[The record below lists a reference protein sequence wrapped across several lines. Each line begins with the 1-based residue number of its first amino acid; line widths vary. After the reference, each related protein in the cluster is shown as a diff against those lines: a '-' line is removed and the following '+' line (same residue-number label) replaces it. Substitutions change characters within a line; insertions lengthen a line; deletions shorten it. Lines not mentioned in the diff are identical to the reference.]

1 MAGNDRIR
9 LKIWH
14 KIYSS
19 GAAVKYFILATSV
32 TSGPETGPGGS
43 GGNGRFYIGGSGKNG
58 ERGVDS
64 MTPCG
69 DLFEKFNVNL
79 NVEGI
84 SLKIIKF
91 LYRLYHIMTHNLWVM
106 TRGTLANGYQTI

>member
-1 MAGNDRIR
+1 MAGNDRR
-9 LKIWH
+9 LQKYDTKSIIWEFVS
-14 KIYSS
+14 KNSI
-19 GAAVKYFILATSV
+19 KTIQLLNIFILATSV

-91 LYRLYHIMTHNLWVM
+91 LYRLYHIMTHNL
-106 TRGTLANGYQTI
+106 

>member
-1 MAGNDRIR
+1 MNVSQVLDTT
-9 LKIWH
+9 
-14 KIYSS
+14 
-19 GAAVKYFILATSV
+19 VKYFLATSV
-32 TSGPETGPGGS
+32 TSGPETGPGGE

-91 LYRLYHIMTHNLWVM
+91 LYRLYHIMTHNLCVM
-106 TRGTLANGYQTI
+106 NRGTLSNCQEQMRY

>member
-1 MAGNDRIR
+1 MFNSYKSNWPNREFLSQYNYGQKCFKNVP
-9 LKIWH
+9 WH
-14 KIYSS
+14 AI
-19 GAAVKYFILATSV
+19 ILATSV
-32 TSGPETGPGGS
+32 TPGPDNIGLGGES
-43 GGNGRFYIGGSGKNG
+43 GNGRFYIGGSDKNG
-58 ERGVDS
+58 ERGINS

-91 LYRLYHIMTHNLWVM
+91 L
-106 TRGTLANGYQTI
+106 

>member
-1 MAGNDRIR
+1 MRVSNRFSIFGQKCLVTVNAI
-9 LKIWH
+9 
-14 KIYSS
+14 
-19 GAAVKYFILATSV
+19 ILATSV
-32 TSGPETGPGGS
+32 TAGPDNIGPGS
-43 GGNGRFYIGGSGKNG
+43 ESGNGRFYIGGSDKNG
-58 ERGVDS
+58 ERGINS

-91 LYRLYHIMTHNLWVM
+91 L
-106 TRGTLANGYQTI
+106 

>member
-1 MAGNDRIR
+1 MA
-9 LKIWH
+9 
-14 KIYSS
+14 IYVKLNNAS
-19 GAAVKYFILATSV
+19 VKYFFILATSV
-32 TSGPETGPGGS
+32 TTGPETGPGPGGS
-43 GGNGRFYIGGSGKNG
+43 DGNGRFYIGGSGKNG

-106 TRGTLANGYQTI
+106 TRGKHYRTDYLEQMRY